1 MARIIFGE
9 PSGRLFSSGVHNG
22 IISISGRNYPWNGL
36 ISVEKSNLGNNNQY
50 NYLDS
55 ARVSVSSSASD
66 VAYSINA
73 YYYPTAVEEV
83 IGLVTTSGGAQYSTN
98 RQKLCN
104 IAWMTNIE
112 SSSGEKFKR
121 YHLLY
126 NALLSLPSVKHQ
138 TNSDNLN
145 VETFSF
151 DVKTLSLSLKGQ
163 TVNSEIVIDGR
174 YASENTMRIID
185 TWLYGGVRINPKWP
199 TINDILRV
207 TTSDT
212 TFDIG
217 SEHQNSGTF
226 NLISGE
232 TTKGSTSDGLYSII
246 NTNVVVETTNK
257 GIYEKR

>member
-9 PSGRLFSSGVHNG
+9 PSGRLFFSGVYNG
-22 IISISGRNYPWNGL
+22 IINMSGRNYPWNGL
-36 ISVEKSNLGNNNQY
+36 ISVEKTNLGNNNHY

-55 ARVSVSSSASD
+55 SRVSVSSSAPD
-66 VAYSINA
+66 VSYSVKA
-73 YYYPTAVEEV
+73 YYYPTAVEEA

-104 IAWMTNIE
+104 IAWMTNVE

-126 NALLSLPSVKHQ
+126 NVLLSLPSIRHE
-138 TNSDNLN
+138 TDSNNLI

-151 DVKTLSLSLKGQ
+151 DVKTLSLSLNGQ

-185 TWLYGGVRINPKWP
+185 LWLYGGDRINPKWP
-199 TINDILRV
+199 TINDVLRV

-212 TFDIG
+212 TFNIS
-217 SEHQNSGTF
+217 SEYQNSGTF
-226 NLISGE
+226 NLIPGE
-232 TTKGSTSDGLYSII
+232 AIKGNTSDGLYSIV
-246 NTNVVVETTNK
+246 NKNVVVETTNT
-257 GIYEKR
+257 GVYEKR